1 MRILV
6 RIVNTLDKTRSACS
20 HLSNQKENG
29 HEEIMCEK
37 IFGWESN
44 LRKHKETFLE

>member
-6 RIVNTLDKTRSACS
+6 RIGNTLDKTQSACS
-20 HLSNQKENG
+20 HLSNQKENV

-37 IFGWESN
+37 IFGWESH